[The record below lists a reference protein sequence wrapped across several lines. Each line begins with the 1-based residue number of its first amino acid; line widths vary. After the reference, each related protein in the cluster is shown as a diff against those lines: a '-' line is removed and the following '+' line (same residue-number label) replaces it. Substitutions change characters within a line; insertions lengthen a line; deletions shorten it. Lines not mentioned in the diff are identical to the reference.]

1 MLQIVDPVIA
11 LITRTLLPSTLEL
24 SMDCMTNL
32 SGNYITQQK
41 KMIAEHFRV
50 KAQKTWIIYQVIIP
64 LIKRK

>member
-50 KAQKTWIIYQVIIP
+50 QAQKTWIIYQVIIP